1 MIWIYIVINM
11 DGDDMINIYNKFADC
26 KCYEVA
32 IVVDVLRAST
42 TITTLLSFVDEIYIT
57 TSTERK
63 EKGVYIGERRGKK
76 IKGFDFGNSPTEI
89 LANKEKIKERY
100 MAGEDIILST
110 TNGTRVLKNLNA
122 EEIYIGAIINAKFVA
137 DVVKKY
143 DNVSLVPC
151 HRENTFAIDDFIG
164 CGIISKYINTYMNT
178 EFDEFIK
185 VALELVKGDW
195 RSLIL
200 NSSSARNLKNLGYEG
215 DVAFAMLENSF
226 EVVGSYNKEESKVV
240 RVK

>member
-1 MIWIYIVINM
+1 
-11 DGDDMINIYNKFADC
+11 MINIYNKFADS

-42 TITTLLSFVDEIYIT
+42 TITTLLSFIDEVYIT
-57 TSTERK
+57 TSTERR
-63 EKGVYIGERRGKK
+63 EKGVYIGERKGKK

-89 LANKEKIKERY
+89 LANKETIKERY
-100 MAGEDIILST
+100 MAGEDVILST

-122 EEIYIGAIINAKFVA
+122 DEIYIGAIINAKFVA
-137 DVVKKY
+137 DIVKEHE
-143 DNVSLVPC
+143 NVSLVPC

-164 CGIISKYINTYMNT
+164 CGIIANYLTH
-178 EFDEFIK
+178 EFDEFVK
-185 VALELVKGDW
+185 VALELIKGDW

-200 NSSSARNLKNLGYEG
+200 NSSSAQNLKNLGYEG
-215 DVAFAMLENSF
+215 DVTFAMLENSF
-226 EVVGSYNKEESKVV
+226 KVVGSYKKEESKVV